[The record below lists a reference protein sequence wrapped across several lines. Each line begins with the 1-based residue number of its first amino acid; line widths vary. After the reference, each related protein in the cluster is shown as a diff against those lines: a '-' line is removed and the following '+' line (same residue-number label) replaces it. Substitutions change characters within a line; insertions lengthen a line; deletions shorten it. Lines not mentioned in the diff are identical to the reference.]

1 MKTAEAIRKVPTSLY
16 RVLED
21 GSLSKELRTEYLTG
35 AKPGEEIVL
44 ETEDREYLK
53 EGEIKAYL
61 DKQSFTTE
69 INSSSMEILEEER
82 KMVISPK
89 AFKGK
94 AEGEHT
100 LILVRDG
107 YQTLELPLSFK
118 EEAVEKLPEE
128 RLSPSNLSS

>member
-35 AKPGEEIVL
+35 AKPTKFTGGVAKPGEEIVL

-94 AEGEHT
+94 AEG
-100 LILVRDG
+100 
-107 YQTLELPLSFK
+107 
-118 EEAVEKLPEE
+118 
-128 RLSPSNLSS
+128 

>member
-1 MKTAEAIRKVPTSLY
+1 M
-16 RVLED
+16 
-21 GSLSKELRTEYLTG
+21 
-35 AKPGEEIVL
+35 AKSGEEIVL

-53 EGEIKAYL
+53 EGEIRAYL

-69 INSSSMEILEEER
+69 INSSSMEILEDEG
-82 KMVISPK
+82 KLLISPK

-100 LILVRDG
+100 LILVREG

-118 EEAVEKLPEE
+118 EEAVEKQPEE
-128 RLSPSNLSS
+128 KLSASNLSS

>member
-1 MKTAEAIRKVPTSLY
+1 M
-16 RVLED
+16 
-21 GSLSKELRTEYLTG
+21 
-35 AKPGEEIVL
+35 L

-69 INSSSMEILEEER
+69 INSSSMELLEEEG
-82 KMVISPK
+82 KLVISSK

-94 AEGEHT
+94 AEGKHT
-100 LILVRDG
+100 LILVRKG
-107 YQTLELPLSFK
+107 YQTLELPLSF